1 MSILALYHMKGG
13 VGKTATAVN
22 LAYLASQEGA
32 STLLCDLDPQGSASY
47 YFRIRPSRQQK
58 SKKILKAGNKVTD
71 FLKGTDYSHLE
82 ALPAHI
88 SYRNLD
94 ITLDGLK
101 RSKRRLSEILRPL
114 AKQYRYVF
122 LDSPPNI
129 TLVSENIFQA
139 SDMILVPVIPTT
151 LSILALDKLLEFFK
165 NKGLERRKI
174 LAYFSMVEKRKK
186 LHREIIEDKQGDR
199 TFLKAMIPYSAV
211 VEKMGVYR
219 EPVERFDPASLAGA
233 AYREL
238 WEEIKSNK
246 RIK

>member
-22 LAYLASQEGA
+22 LAYLASLEG
-32 STLLCDLDPQGSASY
+32 SPTLLCDLDPQGSASY
-47 YFRIRPSRQQK
+47 YFRIRPGKQQRAR
-58 SKKILKAGNKVTD
+58 KILRAGKKVTD
-71 FLKGTDYSHLE
+71 FLKGTDYPHLE

-101 RSKRRLSEILRPL
+101 RSKQRLQEILCPL
-114 AKQYRYVF
+114 TKQYRYIF

-151 LSILALDKLLEFFK
+151 LSVLALDKLLEFFK

-174 LAYFSMVEKRKK
+174 LAFFSMVEKRKK
-186 LHREIIEDKQGDR
+186 MHREMIEEKRGDKR
-199 TFLKAMIPYSAV
+199 FLNAKIPYSAV

-219 EPVERFDPASLAGA
+219 EPVGKFNPSSQANLA
-233 AYREL
+233 YQEL

>member
-1 MSILALYHMKGG
+1 MKGG

-22 LAYLASQEGA
+22 LAYLASLDGS

-47 YFRIRPSRQQK
+47 YFRIRPSRQQRA
-58 SKKILKAGNKVTD
+58 KKILKAGNKVSR
-71 FLKGTDYSHLE
+71 FLKGTDYPHLE

-101 RSKRRLSEILRPL
+101 RSRQRLQEILLPL
-114 AKQYRYVF
+114 TKQYRYIF

-151 LSILALDKLLEFFK
+151 LSVLALDKLIEFFK

-174 LAYFSMVEKRKK
+174 LAFFSMVEKRKK
-186 LHREIIEDKQGDR
+186 LHKQIIEDKQSDDI
-199 TFLKAMIPYSAV
+199 FLKTMVPYSAV
-211 VEKMGVYR
+211 VEKMGVLR
-219 EPVERFDPASLAGA
+219 EPVERFSPASLAGA

-238 WEEIKSNK
+238 WDEIKSNK
-246 RIK
+246 CIK